1 MLALTLVLAA
11 ATPQIHCTGHEANLA
26 TFLEMTKV
34 LFNDRDADRAGE
46 FYAPMIINHNSDD
59 GGFGTTTVPVERAA
73 QMWRTYQALEPD
85 RQVINNVIICNG
97 DFITAQTTVTGTRA
111 GETLPGKPAGSR
123 RYRTSA
129 MDMYRFENGKVV
141 ERWGNYDMVTRVRQL
156 GLDLDLSPLTLPAQ
170 D

>member
-34 LFNDRDADRAGE
+34 LFNERQADRAGE
-46 FYAPMIINHNSDD
+46 FYAPEIINHNSDD
-59 GGFGTTTVPVERAA
+59 GGFGTTTVP
-73 QMWRTYQALEPD
+73 
-85 RQVINNVIICNG
+85 
-97 DFITAQTTVTGTRA
+97 
-111 GETLPGKPAGSR
+111 
-123 RYRTSA
+123 
-129 MDMYRFENGKVV
+129 V

-156 GLDLDLSPLTLPAQ
+156 GLDLDLSPLTLPAR